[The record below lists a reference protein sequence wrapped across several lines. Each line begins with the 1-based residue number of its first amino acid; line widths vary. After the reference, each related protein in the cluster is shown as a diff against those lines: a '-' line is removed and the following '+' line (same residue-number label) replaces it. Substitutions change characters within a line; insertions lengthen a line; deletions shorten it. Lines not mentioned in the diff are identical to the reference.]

1 MSGTQLADP
10 TTLSYLAR
18 RGVAVQWRGFLR
30 ALVETLDAHL
40 DASSRDSLLRAVG
53 GRMAALAPMPAC
65 ATLTELESRM
75 NDVLAAADWGYVQ
88 LTLDATATALL
99 INHAAALSTPAPLEH
114 QSSDELSRGLRVGLE
129 APLLLSAAF
138 LRATAGWTLP
148 RKLLFISS
156 GLGRRAMAGSAAYCA
171 IKAGMDH
178 LARSIAMEQEAHTN
192 GAKAVSLAPGVIDTD
207 MQVQLRGAD
216 PKLFPAGANFVA
228 LKNEGKLDSPAQAAT
243 KVLGYLARPDFGRN
257 PVADVRDA

>member
-65 ATLTELESRM
+65 ATLAELESRM

-88 LTLDATATALL
+88 LSLDATAKALM
-99 INHAAALSTPAPLEH
+99 INHAAAPLVSTHHDATGGWVAAVLEGLYGAWLAAQPGAEGQVPIRRSPAP
-114 QSSDELSRGLRVGLE
+114 
-129 APLLLSAAF
+129 
-138 LRATAGWTLP
+138 
-148 RKLLFISS
+148 
-156 GLGRRAMAGSAAYCA
+156 AGS
-171 IKAGMDH
+171 
-178 LARSIAMEQEAHTN
+178 
-192 GAKAVSLAPGVIDTD
+192 VSLRYG
-207 MQVQLRGAD
+207 RG
-216 PKLFPAGANFVA
+216 
-228 LKNEGKLDSPAQAAT
+228 
-243 KVLGYLARPDFGRN
+243 
-257 PVADVRDA
+257 